1 MPEGVGYS
9 GSNVVAGAGLELNY
23 VGNHVYAASGIVND
37 SGTGGPN
44 ATLLNF
50 VTGAN
55 AIVATLDFNDDSTGG
70 SDIYF
75 RMKYNGISV
84 LDAKGGQEFLPW
96 KYDIFIPPYT
106 NVEVLWGSQSNF
118 NGNAFL
124 SGKTI

>member
-9 GSNVVAGAGLELNY
+9 GSNVVAAAGLELNY
-23 VGNHVYAASGIVND
+23 VGNRVYAASGLIVD
-37 SGTGGPN
+37 TGTGGPN
-44 ATLLNF
+44 TTLLNF

-75 RMKYNGISV
+75 RMTYNGVGVI
-84 LDAKGGQEFLPW
+84 DAKGGQEFLPW

-106 NVEVLWGSQSNF
+106 NVEVLWGCQSSF
-118 NGNAFL
+118 TGNCFL
-124 SGKTI
+124 AGTLV